1 MAVGIIKRLDQLGRL
16 TIPIE
21 FRRHLKWESEK
32 TPLSVYVDE
41 GCIIVKQAV
50 DTVVTKSE
58 IEDRLSK
65 KYSEEEIA
73 EIIKELDI
81 ED

>member
-1 MAVGIIKRLDQLGRL
+1 MAVGIIRKLDQLGRL

-21 FRRHLKWESEK
+21 FRRHLKWKNEK

-50 DTVVTKSE
+50 ETVVTKAE

-73 EIIKELDI
+73 AIIKELDI
-81 ED
+81 KD

>member
-1 MAVGIIKRLDQLGRL
+1 MAVGIIRKLDPLGRL

-21 FRRHLKWESEK
+21 IREYLDIKIGDYLSLIVDGNDIISTPDITKVLSE
-32 TPLSVYVDE
+32 
-41 GCIIVKQAV
+41 
-50 DTVVTKSE
+50 SE

-73 EIIKELDI
+73 AIIKELDI
-81 ED
+81 KD

>member
-1 MAVGIIKRLDQLGRL
+1 MVVGIIRKLDQLGRL

-21 FRRHLKWESEK
+21 MRKYLKWENEN

-41 GCIIVKQAV
+41 GSIIVKQAV
-50 DTVVTKSE
+50 ETVLSKSE
-58 IEDRLSK
+58 IESRLSN
-65 KYSEEEIA
+65 KYSDEEIT

>member
-1 MAVGIIKRLDQLGRL
+1 MAVGIIRKLDSLGRL

-21 FRRHLKWESEK
+21 MRNYLKWKNEK

-50 DTVVTKSE
+50 ETDVTKDE

-65 KYSEEEIA
+65 KYSEEEITA
-73 EIIKELDI
+73 IIKELDI
-81 ED
+81 KD

>member
-1 MAVGIIKRLDQLGRL
+1 MAVGIIRKLDPLGRL

-21 FRRHLKWESEK
+21 IREYLDIKIGDYLSLIVDGNDIII
-32 TPLSVYVDE
+32 TPDITKVLS
-41 GCIIVKQAV
+41 
-50 DTVVTKSE
+50 KSE

-73 EIIKELDI
+73 AIIKELDI
-81 ED
+81 KD

>member
-1 MAVGIIKRLDQLGRL
+1 MAVGIIRKLDPLGRL

-21 FRRHLKWESEK
+21 IREYLDIKIGDYLSLIVDGNDIII
-32 TPLSVYVDE
+32 TPDITKVLS
-41 GCIIVKQAV
+41 
-50 DTVVTKSE
+50 KSE

-73 EIIKELDI
+73 AIIKELDI

>member
-1 MAVGIIKRLDQLGRL
+1 MAVGIIRKLDPLGRL

-21 FRRHLKWESEK
+21 IREYLDIKIGDYLSLIVDGNDIII
-32 TPLSVYVDE
+32 TPDITKVLS
-41 GCIIVKQAV
+41 
-50 DTVVTKSE
+50 KSE

-73 EIIKELDI
+73 AIIKELEI

>member
-1 MAVGIIKRLDQLGRL
+1 MAVGIIRKLDPLGRL

-21 FRRHLKWESEK
+21 IREYLGIKIGDYLSLIVDGNNIIA
-32 TPLSVYVDE
+32 TPDITKVLS
-41 GCIIVKQAV
+41 KA
-50 DTVVTKSE
+50 E

-73 EIIKELDI
+73 AIIKELEI

>member
-1 MAVGIIKRLDQLGRL
+1 MAVGIIRKIDPLGRL

-21 FRRHLKWESEK
+21 IREYLGIKIGDY
-32 TPLSVYVDE
+32 LSVIVDE
-41 GCIIVKQAV
+41 NSIIVTP
-50 DTVVTKSE
+50 DITKVLSKAE

-73 EIIKELDI
+73 AIIKELDI
-81 ED
+81 KD

>member
-1 MAVGIIKRLDQLGRL
+1 MAVGIIRKLDPLGRL

-21 FRRHLKWESEK
+21 MRNYLKWKNEK

-50 DTVVTKSE
+50 ETVVTKAE

>member
-1 MAVGIIKRLDQLGRL
+1 MAVGIIRKLDPLGRL

-21 FRRHLKWESEK
+21 IREYLGIKIGDY
-32 TPLSVYVDE
+32 LSLIVD
-41 GCIIVKQAV
+41 GNDIIVTPDITKV
-50 DTVVTKSE
+50 LSKSE

-73 EIIKELDI
+73 AIIKELDI
-81 ED
+81 KD

>member
-1 MAVGIIKRLDQLGRL
+1 MVVGIIRKLDRLGRL
-16 TIPIE
+16 TIPME
-21 FRRHLKWESEK
+21 MRKYLKWENEK

-41 GCIIVKQAV
+41 GYIIVKQAV
-50 DTVVTKSE
+50 ETVVTKAE

-73 EIIKELDI
+73 AIIKELEI

>member
-21 FRRHLKWESEK
+21 MRNYLKWKNEK
-32 TPLSVYVDE
+32 TTLSVYVDE

-50 DTVVTKSE
+50 ETVVTKAE

-65 KYSEEEIA
+65 KYSEEEITA
-73 EIIKELDI
+73 IIKELDI
-81 ED
+81 KD

>member
-1 MAVGIIKRLDQLGRL
+1 MVVGIIRKLDSLGRL

-21 FRRHLKWESEK
+21 MRKHLKWENEN

-50 DTVVTKSE
+50 ETVVTKAE

-73 EIIKELDI
+73 AIIKELDI

>member
-1 MAVGIIKRLDQLGRL
+1 MAVGIIRKIDPLGRL

-21 FRRHLKWESEK
+21 IREYLGIKIGDY
-32 TPLSVYVDE
+32 LSLIVDE
-41 GCIIVKQAV
+41 NSIIVTP
-50 DTVVTKSE
+50 DITKVLSKAE

-73 EIIKELDI
+73 AIIKELDI
-81 ED
+81 KD

>member
-1 MAVGIIKRLDQLGRL
+1 MAVGIIRKLDSLGRL

-21 FRRHLKWESEK
+21 MRNYLKWKNEK

-50 DTVVTKSE
+50 DTEVTKAE

-73 EIIKELDI
+73 AIIKELDI
-81 ED
+81 KD

>member
-1 MAVGIIKRLDQLGRL
+1 MAVGIIRKLDPLGRL

-21 FRRHLKWESEK
+21 IREYLGIKIGDYLSLIVDGNDIIA
-32 TPLSVYVDE
+32 TPDITKVLS
-41 GCIIVKQAV
+41 
-50 DTVVTKSE
+50 KSE

-73 EIIKELDI
+73 AIIKELDI
-81 ED
+81 KD

>member
-1 MAVGIIKRLDQLGRL
+1 MVVGIIRKLDQLGRL

-21 FRRHLKWESEK
+21 MRKYLKWENEN
-32 TPLSVYVDE
+32 VDE

-50 DTVVTKSE
+50 DTVVTKAE

-73 EIIKELDI
+73 AIIKELDI
-81 ED
+81 KD

>member
-1 MAVGIIKRLDQLGRL
+1 MAVGIIRKLDPLGRL

-21 FRRHLKWESEK
+21 IREYLGIKIGDYLSLIVDGNDIII
-32 TPLSVYVDE
+32 TPDITKVLS
-41 GCIIVKQAV
+41 
-50 DTVVTKSE
+50 KSE

-73 EIIKELDI
+73 AIIKELDI

>member
-1 MAVGIIKRLDQLGRL
+1 MAVGIIRKLDSLGRL

-73 EIIKELDI
+73 AIIKELDI

>member
-1 MAVGIIKRLDQLGRL
+1 MAVGIIRKLDSLGRL

-21 FRRHLKWESEK
+21 MRNYLKWKNEK

-73 EIIKELDI
+73 AIIKELDI

>member
-1 MAVGIIKRLDQLGRL
+1 MVVGIIRKLDQLGRL

-21 FRRHLKWESEK
+21 MRNYLKWKNEK

-50 DTVVTKSE
+50 ETVVTKAE

-73 EIIKELDI
+73 AIIKELEI

>member
-1 MAVGIIKRLDQLGRL
+1 MAVGIIRKLDRLGRL
-16 TIPIE
+16 TIPME
-21 FRRHLKWESEK
+21 MRNYLKWKNEK

-50 DTVVTKSE
+50 DTVVTKAE

-73 EIIKELDI
+73 AIIKELDI

>member
-1 MAVGIIKRLDQLGRL
+1 MAVGIIRKLDSLGRL

-21 FRRHLKWESEK
+21 MRNYLKWKNEK

-50 DTVVTKSE
+50 DTVVTKAE

-73 EIIKELDI
+73 AIIKELDI

>member
-1 MAVGIIKRLDQLGRL
+1 MEMRKY
-16 TIPIE
+16 
-21 FRRHLKWESEK
+21 LKWENEN

-41 GCIIVKQAV
+41 GCVIVKQAV
-50 DTVVTKSE
+50 DTVVTKAE

-73 EIIKELDI
+73 AIIKELEI

>member
-1 MAVGIIKRLDQLGRL
+1 MK
-16 TIPIE
+16 
-21 FRRHLKWESEK
+21 K

-50 DTVVTKSE
+50 DTVVTKAE

>member
-1 MAVGIIKRLDQLGRL
+1 MAVGIIRKLDSLGRL

-21 FRRHLKWESEK
+21 MRNYLKWKNEK

-50 DTVVTKSE
+50 ETVVTKAE

-65 KYSEEEIA
+65 KYAEEEIA
-73 EIIKELDI
+73 AIIKELDI
-81 ED
+81 KD

>member
-21 FRRHLKWESEK
+21 MRKHLKWKNEK

-50 DTVVTKSE
+50 DTVVTKAE

-73 EIIKELDI
+73 TIIKELDI
-81 ED
+81 KD

>member
-1 MAVGIIKRLDQLGRL
+1 MVVGIIRKLDRLGRL
-16 TIPIE
+16 TIPME
-21 FRRHLKWESEK
+21 MRKYLKWENEK
-32 TPLSVYVDE
+32 TSLSVYVDE

-50 DTVVTKSE
+50 ETVVTKAE

-73 EIIKELDI
+73 AIIKELEI

>member
-1 MAVGIIKRLDQLGRL
+1 MAVGIIRKLDSLGRL
-16 TIPIE
+16 TIPME
-21 FRRHLKWESEK
+21 MRKYLKWKNEK

-41 GCIIVKQAV
+41 GCVIVKQAV

-65 KYSEEEIA
+65 KYSEEEITA
-73 EIIKELDI
+73 IIKELDI
-81 ED
+81 KD

>member
-1 MAVGIIKRLDQLGRL
+1 MAVGIIRKLDPLGRL

-21 FRRHLKWESEK
+21 IREYLDIKIGDYLSLIVDGNDIII
-32 TPLSVYVDE
+32 TPDITKVLS
-41 GCIIVKQAV
+41 KA
-50 DTVVTKSE
+50 E

-73 EIIKELDI
+73 AIIKELEI

>member
-21 FRRHLKWESEK
+21 MRKHLKWKNEK

-50 DTVVTKSE
+50 ETVVTKAE

-65 KYSEEEIA
+65 KYSEEEITA
-73 EIIKELDI
+73 IIKELDI
-81 ED
+81 KD

>member
-1 MAVGIIKRLDQLGRL
+1 MAVGIIRKLDPLGRL

-21 FRRHLKWESEK
+21 IREYLGIKIGDYLSLIVDGNDIIA
-32 TPLSVYVDE
+32 TPDITKVLS
-41 GCIIVKQAV
+41 KA
-50 DTVVTKSE
+50 E

-73 EIIKELDI
+73 AIIKELDI
-81 ED
+81 KD

>member
-1 MAVGIIKRLDQLGRL
+1 MAVGIIRKLDSLGRL

-21 FRRHLKWESEK
+21 MRNYLKWKNEK

-41 GCIIVKQAV
+41 GCVIVKQAV

-73 EIIKELDI
+73 AIIKELEI